1 LEKHIQR
8 LILPLML
15 MILATQLVADPAI
28 ATGVYQMPCQQ
39 AMLTARAKASGTWVI
54 DQAEVLTLQ

>member
-28 ATGVYQMPCQQ
+28 ATGVYQMPLS
-39 AMLTARAKASGTWVI
+39 AGDATAGKAPGQLIKRKS
-54 DQAEVLTLQ
+54 